1 MATTETGAP
10 VVRVQH
16 RGRLWQIFRAPWA
29 DKGDHL
35 HIQDLDGG
43 PGQIVPLDHPVAKEL
58 LTWHP
63 EVAALP
69 ATPNTKPAQVETP
82 GAAPAAAPIDYDQLA
97 AAMLRLSAPAAPPAP
112 PAV

>member
-43 PGQIVPLDHPVAKEL
+43 PGQIIPLDHPTAKEL
-58 LTWHP
+58 LSWHP

-69 ATPNTKPAQVETP
+69 PTPNTKPAQVETAAA
-82 GAAPAAAPIDYDQLA
+82 AAPAPIDYDQLA
-97 AAMLRLSAPAAPPAP
+97 AALLRARETPPPPPAP

>member
-1 MATTETGAP
+1 MATTDTGAP

-43 PGQIVPLDHPVAKEL
+43 PGQIVPLDDPVAKEL
-58 LTWHP
+58 LSWHP

-69 ATPNTKPAQVETP
+69 PTPDTKPASVAP
-82 GAAPAAAPIDYDQLA
+82 AAPAGAAAPIDYDQLA
-97 AAMLRLSAPAAPPAP
+97 AALIRAERPAPPPAP